1 MGNTDNEVLEC
12 WNKIVLN
19 DDLKALECFF
29 HLLQDKFVRF
39 CLHYVKSKEVAEEI
53 VSDVLV
59 DCWMDRAQLKGIRKP
74 EVYLLVAI
82 KNRAIS
88 HWRKSAGMQ
97 IVDLDYVSANL
108 TSQYQPDHQLEKKEL
123 MLNLDKAIDSLPM
136 QCKTIFRMVKE
147 EGMKC
152 ADVAEVLD
160 ISVRTV
166 HTQIYRAMNKLSDS
180 MDIYVNDD
188 RKAIIVNIS
197 SSLISISSILFF
209 IFNACK

>member
-12 WNKIVLN
+12 WNKIIQN
-19 DDLKALECFF
+19 DDLKALERFF
-29 HLLQDKFVRF
+29 NLLQDKFVRF
-39 CLHYVKSKEVAEEI
+39 CLQYVKSREVAEEI

-59 DCWMDRAQLKGIRKP
+59 DCWMDRAQLKSIRKP
-74 EVYLLVAI
+74 EIYLLVAI

-88 HWRKSAGMQ
+88 HWRKSACMQ
-97 IVDLDYVSANL
+97 IVSLDDTPADL
-108 TSQYQPDHQLEKKEL
+108 TSQYRPDLQLEKKEL
-123 MLNLDKAIDSLPM
+123 MLNLDKAIDALPM
-136 QCKTIFRMVKE
+136 QCKTIFRLVKE

-180 MDIYVNDD
+180 MDAYVNDD

-197 SSLISISSILFF
+197 SSLVTFFAIAFF
-209 IFNACK
+209 IFNMCK

>member
-12 WNKIVLN
+12 WNKIIQN
-19 DDLKALECFF
+19 DDLKALERLFY
-29 HLLQDKFVRF
+29 LLHDKFVRF

-53 VSDVLV
+53 VSDVLT
-59 DCWMDRAQLKGIRKP
+59 DCWMDRAQLKAILKP

-82 KNRAIS
+82 KNRAIC

-97 IVDLDYVSANL
+97 IVDLHDTCADL
-108 TSQYQPDHQLEKKEL
+108 TSQYRPDLQLEKKEL
-123 MLNLDKAIDSLPM
+123 MLNLDKAIDSLPI
-136 QCKTIFRMVKE
+136 QCKTIFRLVKE

-166 HTQIYRAMNKLSDS
+166 HTQVYRAMNKLSNS
-180 MDIYVNDD
+180 MDKYVNDE

-197 SSLISISSILFF
+197 SSFLSVSSILFF
-209 IFNACK
+209 YFQCV